1 MDALTSFTHL
11 TDNIP
16 DWLIKLDQLA
26 AQVAEQH
33 SRFTTLT
40 HATQVRLRKKHD
52 SNESLRPK
60 DEDGNPPPEDH
71 NVSSSSNHHH
81 SSQKHH
87 DKDPA
92 MVVVDTS
99 MPSGNLDIPNV
110 HVDSAIV
117 LRDVRRKRKPRSS
130 FSGASGPRQYR
141 TRSMI
146 IVYYDSAIQEAFESL
161 VRSIAS
167 ARNNLRK
174 GKTAVSFKARMAS
187 LGMDESLFAGSGPPR
202 DLGLNPKMMRSR
214 FPQRSNQHHPSA
226 TDHHHPTFEE
236 ADQHLE
242 AAQSLCEVAAHQ
254 FLRDGDCSD
263 EIEGTRTRFKK
274 CLDVAEREADALR
287 QRQSPE
293 SPALVAEDDQPIVP
307 RLVALDEKVHLS
319 TVKAATYADVGTIE
333 VDNDNESDASSV
345 HIDLT
350 AFRRP
355 RRA

>member
-1 MDALTSFTHL
+1 MDALTSFTNL
-11 TDNIP
+11 SDNIP

-40 HATQVRLRKKHD
+40 HFTEVKLRKKHD
-52 SNESLRPK
+52 STESLRPT
-60 DEDGNPPPEDH
+60 DNDGNSIPNHHDH
-71 NVSSSSNHHH
+71 NVTSNNNNNNHRNPKNHEN
-81 SSQKHH
+81 
-87 DKDPA
+87 DTA
-92 MVVVDTS
+92 MVFNTS
-99 MPSGNLDIPNV
+99 MPSGRLDISDV
-110 HVDSAIV
+110 QVDSAII

-187 LGMDESLFAGSGPPR
+187 LGMDETLFASPG
-202 DLGLNPKMMRSR
+202 DLVMLNSKMLRSR
-214 FPQRSNQHHPSA
+214 FQRSNQHTSPA
-226 TDHHHPTFEE
+226 EYVPAFEE

-263 EIEGTRTRFKK
+263 EIEGTKTRFKD
-274 CLDVAEREADALR
+274 CLGVAQREADILR
-287 QRQSPE
+287 QRKSRE
-293 SPALVAEDDQPIVP
+293 SQESVAEVSPDEP
-307 RLVALDEKVHLS
+307 RVVALDEKVDL
-319 TVKAATYADVGTIE
+319 TAVKAATYADVGTIE
-333 VDNDNESDASSV
+333 VDQDSDVSSV
-345 HIDLT
+345 HIDLPT
-350 AFRRP
+350 L
-355 RRA
+355 RRARRA

>member
-1 MDALTSFTHL
+1 MDALTSFTNL
-11 TDNIP
+11 SDNIP

-33 SRFTTLT
+33 SGFTTLPHFT
-40 HATQVRLRKKHD
+40 EVNFLKNHD
-52 SNESLRPK
+52 STESLRPTN
-60 DEDGNPPPEDH
+60 DDGNSPPH
-71 NVSSSSNHHH
+71 NHDRDRNVTSSSKNHRNP
-81 SSQKHH
+81 KNR
-87 DKDPA
+87 DNDTA
-92 MVVVDTS
+92 MVVNTS
-99 MPSGNLDIPNV
+99 MPSGRLDISDV
-110 HVDSAIV
+110 QVDSAII

-187 LGMDESLFAGSGPPR
+187 LGMDETLFAHPD
-202 DLGLNPKMMRSR
+202 DLALLYPKMRRSR
-214 FPQRSNQHHPSA
+214 FHRSNQHTPPAEHVPA
-226 TDHHHPTFEE
+226 FEE

-263 EIEGTRTRFKK
+263 EIEGTKIQFKD
-274 CLDVAEREADALR
+274 CLGVAQREAEILR
-287 QRQSPE
+287 QQKSRE
-293 SPALVAEDDQPIVP
+293 SEESVADVKPDEP
-307 RLVALDEKVHLS
+307 RVVALDEKVDL
-319 TVKAATYADVGTIE
+319 TAVKAATYADVGTIE
-333 VDNDNESDASSV
+333 VDHDSDVSSV
-345 HIDLT
+345 HIDLPT
-350 AFRRP
+350 L
-355 RRA
+355 RRARRA

>member
-1 MDALTSFTHL
+1 MDALSSFTNL

-16 DWLIKLDQLA
+16 DWLVKLDQLA

-40 HATQVRLRKKHD
+40 HFAHVKLTRKHD
-52 SNESLRPK
+52 STESLRPK
-60 DEDGNPPPEDH
+60 DDDGIPPTSNP
-71 NVSSSSNHHH
+71 
-81 SSQKHH
+81 
-87 DKDPA
+87 DPNLNGNGNNRDAA
-92 MVVVDTS
+92 MVINTS
-99 MPSGNLDIPNV
+99 IPSGPLDMSNANV
-110 HVDSAIV
+110 DGAVI

-161 VRSIAS
+161 VRNIAS
-167 ARNNLRK
+167 ARNVLRK

-187 LGMDESLFAGSGPPR
+187 LGMDETLFAGPGDMGMRS
-202 DLGLNPKMMRSR
+202 PKAIRSR
-214 FPQRSNQHHPSA
+214 FQRNPSA
-226 TDHHHPTFEE
+226 SPTEHVPAFEE

-263 EIEGTRTRFKK
+263 EIEGTKTRFHD
-274 CLDVAEREADALR
+274 CLGVAQREADQLR
-287 QRQSPE
+287 LRKSQE
-293 SPALVAEDDQPIVP
+293 SVESVAGDKPDEPKA
-307 RLVALDEKVHLS
+307 VAMDEKVDLS
-319 TVKAATYADVGTIE
+319 AVKAATYADVGTIE
-333 VDNDNESDASSV
+333 VDNESDASSV

>member
-11 TDNIP
+11 TENIP

-40 HATQVRLRKKHD
+40 HVTQVRLRKKHG

-60 DEDGNPPPEDH
+60 DEDGNPPQEDH
-71 NVSSSSNHHH
+71 NVSGNHHR

-92 MVVVDTS
+92 TVVVDPS

-110 HVDSAIV
+110 NVDSAIV

-187 LGMDESLFAGSGPPR
+187 VGMDESLFAGSGPR

-214 FPQRSNQHHPSA
+214 FQQRSNPHHPSA
-226 TDHHHPTFEE
+226 TDHHPTFEE

-263 EIEGTRTRFKK
+263 EIEGTRTRFTK

-287 QRQSPE
+287 QRQPPE
-293 SPALVAEDDQPIVP
+293 SPALVAEDDPPIVP
-307 RLVALDEKVHLS
+307 RLVALDEKVDLS
-319 TVKAATYADVGTIE
+319 AVKAATFADVGTIE

>member
-1 MDALTSFTHL
+1 MSSTAMDALTSFTNL
-11 TDNIP
+11 SDNIP

-40 HATQVRLRKKHD
+40 HFTEVRLRKKHD
-52 SNESLRPK
+52 STESLRPK
-60 DEDGNPPPEDH
+60 DENGNPPKDDHNH
-71 NVSSSSNHHH
+71 NVSNTTS
-81 SSQKHH
+81 KKIH
-87 DKDPA
+87 DN
-92 MVVVDTS
+92 DTS
-99 MPSGNLDIPNV
+99 MPSAHLDIPNV
-110 HVDSAIV
+110 NVDSAII

-174 GKTAVSFKARMAS
+174 AKTTVSFKARMAS
-187 LGMDESLFAGSGPPR
+187 LGMDESLFAGPGPGPG

-214 FPQRSNQHHPSA
+214 FQRSNPHPSA
-226 TDHHHPTFEE
+226 TEYVPTFEE

-263 EIEGTRTRFKK
+263 EIEGTRTRFQN
-274 CLDVAEREADALR
+274 CLGVAEREADALR

-293 SPALVAEDDQPIVP
+293 SPELVADDIQPTAP
-307 RLVALDEKVHLS
+307 RVVALDEKVDLS
-319 TVKAATYADVGTIE
+319 AVKAATYADVGTIE
-333 VDNDNESDASSV
+333 VDNENESDASSV

-350 AFRRP
+350 AFRRA

>member
-1 MDALTSFTHL
+1 MDALTSFTNL
-11 TDNIP
+11 SDNIP
-16 DWLIKLDQLA
+16 DWLIKLDRLA

-40 HATQVRLRKKHD
+40 HFAEVKLRKKHG
-52 SNESLRPK
+52 STESLRPQ
-60 DEDGNPPPEDH
+60 DEDGNTPKPDH
-71 NVSSSSNHHH
+71 DRNGSNNAN
-81 SSQKHH
+81 
-87 DKDPA
+87 DDETAMLVGTAVAPA
-92 MVVVDTS
+92 HLEMATA
-99 MPSGNLDIPNV
+99 NI
-110 HVDSAIV
+110 DSAII

-187 LGMDESLFAGSGPPR
+187 LGMDETLFAGPNDRGT
-202 DLGLNPKMMRSR
+202 LNPKTMPSR
-214 FPQRSNQHHPSA
+214 LSRAKRHTS
-226 TDHHHPTFEE
+226 PTEYVPAFEE

-263 EIEGTRTRFKK
+263 EIDGTKARFQD
-274 CLDVAEREADALR
+274 CLGVALREADVLR
-287 QRQSPE
+287 QRNDQE
-293 SPALVAEDDQPIVP
+293 SSAPVADDTPDEP
-307 RLVALDEKVHLS
+307 RVARVDEKADLS
-319 TVKAATYADVGTIE
+319 AVKAVTYADVGTIE
-333 VDNDNESDASSV
+333 VDNESDASSV
-345 HIDLT
+345 HIDLA
-350 AFRRP
+350 AFRRA